1 MYTLRVCAAL
11 LCVSLCTSIA
21 LLAVETKYWQQTEMA
36 DFEKGTL
43 TRLSLSSEGHLTLAP
58 AVKEIYDPSVTFLW
72 TVARDSKGNLYT
84 GGGSLSASK
93 AKLIMIDPSGTAK
106 TLTELDGMAI
116 QAIAIDR
123 QDRVYAATSPDGK
136 VYRVDTNKGDAKS
149 EVFYDPHAKY
159 IWALAFSRSGDLFVA
174 TGDQGEIDRV
184 TPAGAGSV
192 FFKTEE
198 AHARSLAMDANNN
211 LIVGTDPSGLILR
224 ITPTGVGFVLYQSPK
239 REITAVAVA
248 PDGSIYAAG
257 AGAKQPSILLAPQPA
272 PSAPAPAATGAP
284 GTLTLTVAR
293 PGAPPSL
300 APAGPP
306 VTTGS
311 EIYRIQAD
319 GYPRKVWSHAQD
331 VVYALAFDA
340 QGRVIAG
347 TGNHGTIYRIDSDHS
362 YTRLV
367 NLESTQV
374 TGFCGSPDGKIY
386 AVTGNIGK
394 VIAIGPQLES
404 SGTFES
410 DVYDAGAFTYWGR
423 LSTDPTGQPTVQPT
437 TQPGSSGVSFET
449 RSGNLSRT
457 QQNWSP
463 WARLDAGRIVS
474 PPARFIQYKVML
486 TTPSGSASP
495 VEVDEVDI
503 AYLMKNV
510 APVIEQ
516 VEITP
521 ANYKFPAPSTL
532 AISSTPSLTLPP
544 LGRNRPSSPP
554 LTLNE
559 SGSSPSLTWS
569 KGQIGARWL
578 ATDDNGDT
586 LTFQIEI
593 RGVNETGWKLLKD
606 KLRERYYSWDSTAF
620 PDGKYV
626 VRITASDAPSNPPD
640 QALTATLDSDP
651 FLIDNSAPEITGL
664 RGAVS
669 GTKIEV
675 RFHAKDAL
683 STIGKA
689 EYSVNGGDWILVEP
703 VTRLTDSQEE
713 DYRVMV
719 DRTPG
724 ETTIAVRVEDEYENQ
739 AVAKTVVK

>member
-1 MYTLRVCAAL
+1 MKTLLSLAAL
-11 LCVSLCTSIA
+11 LCVALCSSSV
-21 LLAVETKYWQQTEMA
+21 LFAVETKYWQQSEMA

-43 TRLSLSSEGHLTLAP
+43 TRLSLSSDGHLTLAP
-58 AVKEIYDPSVTFLW
+58 VVKEIHDPAITFLW
-72 TVARDSKGNLYT
+72 SVARDSKGNLYT
-84 GGGSLSASK
+84 GGGSLSSSK
-93 AKLIMIDPSGTAK
+93 AKLIAIDPSGKAK
-106 TLTELDGMAI
+106 TLAELDGMAI

-136 VYRVDTNKGDAKS
+136 VYRVDSAGKIET
-149 EVFYDPHAKY
+149 FYDPKAKY

-174 TGDQGEIDRV
+174 TGDQGEIHRV

-198 AHARSLAMDANNN
+198 AHARSLAVDASNN

-224 ITPTGVGFVLYQSPK
+224 ITPAGEGFVLYQSPK

-257 AGAKQPSILLAPQPA
+257 AGAKQTSVLAPPPPTQPA
-272 PSAPAPAATGAP
+272 PPPPAP
-284 GTLTLTVAR
+284 GTITIAAAR
-293 PGAPPSL
+293 PAPPTL
-300 APAGPP
+300 AVAGPP

-311 EIYRIQAD
+311 EIYRIQSD
-319 GYPRKVWSHAQD
+319 GYPRRVWSHAQD
-331 VVYALAFDA
+331 VVYAITFDA
-340 QGRVIAG
+340 QGRAIAG
-347 TGNHGTIYRIDSDHS
+347 TGNRGAIYRIDSDHS
-362 YTRLV
+362 FTRLMT
-367 NLESTQV
+367 LASTQV
-374 TGFCGSPDGKIY
+374 TGFCGSPDGKIF

-394 VIAIGPQLES
+394 VFSIGPQMES

-410 DVYDAGAFTYWGR
+410 DVFDAGAFTYWGR
-423 LSTDPTGQPTVQPT
+423 LSAEPTGPVGQAVSPA
-437 TQPGSSGVSFET
+437 VSFET

-463 WARLDAGRIVS
+463 WAKLDAGRVVS
-474 PPARFIQYKVML
+474 PAARFVQFKATL
-486 TTPSGSASP
+486 SGTSELS
-495 VEVDEVDI
+495 EVDI

-516 VEITP
+516 VDITP
-521 ANYKFPAPSTL
+521 ANYKFPAPS
-532 AISSTPSLTLPP
+532 AAASTTPPSLTLPP
-544 LGRNRPSSPP
+544 LGRNKPANAP
-554 LTLNE
+554 LTIND
-559 SGSSPSLTWS
+559 SGSSPALTWS

-586 LTFQIEI
+586 LAFKVEI

-606 KLRERYYSWDSTAF
+606 KLRDRYYSWDSTAF

-626 VRITASDAPSNPPD
+626 VRVTASDVPSNPPD
-640 QALTATLDSDP
+640 QTLSSMLTSDP
-651 FLIDNSAPEITGL
+651 FLIDNTAPEITGL
-664 RGAVS
+664 SGSAS
-669 GTKIEV
+669 GTRIDV

-689 EYSVNGGDWILVEP
+689 EYSINGGDWIVVEP

-713 DYRVMV
+713 DYRMSIE
-719 DRTPG
+719 RTPG
-724 ETTIAVRVEDEYENQ
+724 ETTIAVRVSDEFENQ